1 MLKKNVL
8 RLLAMLLLTVM
19 LFVTVA
25 CNTVYDIRTDEMD
38 KPWED
43 GEPDEDGTDKNNG
56 NNNNNN
62 NNNNA
67 DNNDGENNT
76 DELPE
81 SVGTNPFAGK
91 TFIIRGSEYRF
102 TENKVTVVEVYDG
115 IEEIVHAYNYTYDI
129 EKQLLYLN
137 PDVNFLY
144 GSMDEAIEYMISVGI
159 EESDTDLAMV
169 SAQTIVLVKY
179 EIDGNEIRVSDT
191 YDPNDLRTIEA
202 SNVVVHHY
210 YGYIDFVIY
219 DSENGK
225 RMYYRA
231 FIKYDGNN
239 FSGSIYSYEYNG
251 GYDPVSYTKKGEIK
265 GTYSIDSENH
275 EFALTVTECPA
286 EIDIKGTHVLNI
298 YL

>member
-1 MLKKNVL
+1 MLK
-8 RLLAMLLLTVM
+8 RLKKIAL
-19 LFVTVA
+19 LFVSILVLFSGMS
-25 CNTVYDIRTDEMD
+25 CSSGDDNDGNTNTEN
-38 KPWED
+38 ES
-43 GEPDEDGTDKNNG
+43 

-62 NNNNA
+62 NNNDNNNNA

-91 TFIIRGSEYRF
+91 TFIISGDIEYRF
-102 TENKVTVVEVYDG
+102 TENKVTMVEFDDG
-115 IEEIVHAYNYTYDI
+115 IEEIFATYNYTYDI

-137 PDVNFLY
+137 PDVNSVY
-144 GSMDEAIEYMISVGI
+144 GSMDEAIEYMISIGI

-169 SAQTIVLVKY
+169 SAQAIVLVKY
-179 EIDGNEIRVSDT
+179 EIDGNKLRLEDA

-202 SNVVVHHY
+202 SNVVAYHY

-225 RMYYRA
+225 HIYYRA

-275 EFALTVTECPA
+275 EFTLTVTECPA

-298 YL
+298 YR